1 LEVTVKDSG
10 LEPVSPPVTDLA
22 TSSVT
27 APETALEMAK
37 VTMLAKEMAS
47 EQAYAMALEKG
58 MASVSP
64 AATHWR

>member
-1 LEVTVKDSG
+1 LKVTVKDSG
-10 LEPVSPPVTDLA
+10 LEPVSLPVTDLA
-22 TSSVT
+22 TSSVM
-27 APETALEMAK
+27 APETAWEMAT
-37 VTMLAKEMAS
+37 VTMLAKAMAS